1 MNEKFKFH
9 DGADLF
15 KQRLSKLAGS
25 FVDNKGNITCQ
36 FRSSNGGVVNLY
48 GNGTIQF
55 QSVDDVFIEK
65 VKNLLVSNETI
76 PEKSVRKNIFI
87 VHGHDHTCLDEV
99 ELLLRRVKLDPYVL
113 INNDNSGKTI
123 IEALEESLINDNTI
137 GIVLMTPDDYGK
149 SKRDSADKDLEPR
162 ARQNVILE
170 LGILIGAVGRK
181 NIIVLKKGHLELPSD
196 ISGLLYIE
204 FNDSVK
210 EKSNDLLSALR
221 NKGIS
226 IDPDDILRANK

>member
-1 MNEKFKFH
+1 MDYDMNEN
-9 DGADLF
+9 
-15 KQRLSKLAGS
+15 Q
-25 FVDNKGNITCQ
+25 N
-36 FRSSNGGVVNLY
+36 
-48 GNGTIQF
+48 
-55 QSVDDVFIEK
+55 VDDVSIEE
-65 VKNLLVSNETI
+65 VKNLLFSKETI
-76 PEKSVRKNIFI
+76 PEKSGKNIFI

-113 INNDNSGKTI
+113 INNDNSGKTL

-149 SKRDSADKDLEPR
+149 SKRDSADKDPEPR

-196 ISGLLYIE
+196 ISGLLYIG

>member
-1 MNEKFKFH
+1 MFQK
-9 DGADLF
+9 L
-15 KQRLSKLAGS
+15 LTSKLSGT
-25 FVDNKGNITCQ
+25 FTYNKGSICCQ
-36 FRSSNGGVVNLY
+36 FRSINGAVVNLFH
-48 GNGTIQF
+48 NNTVQF
-55 QSVDDVFIEK
+55 QNASAEFEEE
-65 VKNLLVSNETI
+65 VKGYLDKMVNISKENE
-76 PEKSVRKNIFI
+76 RKNIFI
-87 VHGHDHTCLDEV
+87 VHGHDLQCLDEV
-99 ELLLRRVKLDPYVL
+99 ELLLRRAKLDPYVL

-149 SKRDSADKDLEPR
+149 SKRDPEDKDLEPR

-170 LGILIGAVGRK
+170 LGILIGTVGRK

-196 ISGLLYIE
+196 INGLLYIE

-221 NKGIS
+221 NKGFS
-226 IDPDDILRANK
+226 LDPEDMLKACK

>member
-1 MNEKFKFH
+1 MSDKFKFH
-9 DGADLF
+9 GGADLF
-15 KQRLSKLAGS
+15 RQKLSAIAGD
-25 FVDNKGNITCQ
+25 FFDNKGNIWCQ
-36 FRSSNGGVVNLY
+36 FKNSSGATVNLFQ
-48 GNGTIQF
+48 NGTVQF
-55 QSVDDVFIEK
+55 QNASSEFVEE
-65 VKNLLVSNETI
+65 VKNYLGCKESISDKNE
-76 PEKSVRKNIFI
+76 RKNIFI
-87 VHGHDHTCLDEV
+87 VHGHDLNCLYEV

-149 SKRDSADKDLEPR
+149 SKRDPEDKDLEPR
-162 ARQNVILE
+162 ARQNVVLE

-196 ISGLLYIE
+196 INGLLYIE

-226 IDPDDILRANK
+226 IDPEDILKANK